1 MTDSQLAEGARIE
14 RHAILGDLEAVGEVT
29 VFFEG
34 KALKARAGE
43 PIMSALIAAGVNV
56 FRYTKKG
63 SPRRMFCGIGR
74 CTDCVMMV
82 DGVPG
87 VRTCVTEVAEGMS
100 IERQRGVGSW
110 KAETEDDSAGSAQA
124 TVAAKKEEARDGR

>member
-1 MTDSQLAEGARIE
+1 MTDIQRADSARIE
-14 RHAILGDLEAVGEVT
+14 HHAILGDLEAADEVT
-29 VFFEG
+29 IFFEG
-34 KALKARAGE
+34 TALKAREGE

-63 SPRRMFCGIGR
+63 SPRRYFCGIGR

-87 VRTCVTEVAEGMS
+87 VRTCVTEVRDGMKV
-100 IERQRGVGSW
+100 ERQHGVGSW
-110 KAETEDDSAGSAQA
+110 KTGTETG
-124 TVAAKKEEARDGR
+124 DGN

>member
-1 MTDSQLAEGARIE
+1 MSDADIMGNSRIAH
-14 RHAILGDLEAVGEVT
+14 HAVLGDLETVGEVT

-34 KALKARAGE
+34 MPLKAREGE
-43 PIMSALIAAGVNV
+43 PIMSALIAAGIGV

-82 DGVPG
+82 NGVPG
-87 VRTCVTEVAEGMS
+87 VRTCVTEVREGMR

-110 KAETEDDSAGSAQA
+110 KMNS
-124 TVAAKKEEARDGR
+124 EACDGR